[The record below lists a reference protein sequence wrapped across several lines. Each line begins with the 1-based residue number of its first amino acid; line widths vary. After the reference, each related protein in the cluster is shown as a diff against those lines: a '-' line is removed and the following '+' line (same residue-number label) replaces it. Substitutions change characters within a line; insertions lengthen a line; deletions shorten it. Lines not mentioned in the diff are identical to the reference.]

1 LGRRL
6 NIGDFAYM
14 SKEKVMKG
22 RWGEEIKVTV
32 YDEGVVINNNGMWIY
47 LYWEDWRKV
56 KDFIEDMRK
65 K

>member
-1 LGRRL
+1 
-6 NIGDFAYM
+6 M

-22 RWGEEIKVTV
+22 RWGEEIKVTI

-56 KDFIEDMRK
+56 KDFIEEMRK